1 MVCEVPSEG
10 DATVQCIQPVEYVQE
25 DYRLDYGV
33 AEACEPDVVTF
44 CSAEKGLAH
53 GNAEVL
59 KCLVKVRQGTI
70 PAMGSSCEGS
80 SVLCMFSSSQDI
92 WAVHEHSPIG
102 LCMFLLQ
109 SALAACGR
117 M

>member
-1 MVCEVPSEG
+1 MSKVFGFLCVMHRIG
-10 DATVQCIQPVEYVQE
+10 ILQE

-59 KCLVKVRQGTI
+59 KCLVKVR
-70 PAMGSSCEGS
+70 
-80 SVLCMFSSSQDI
+80 
-92 WAVHEHSPIG
+92 
-102 LCMFLLQ
+102 LLFTCQ
-109 SALAACGR
+109 ALSLFKR
-117 M
+117 PEISKRS